1 MLYELEKYEKQHY
14 RKQQINTLL
23 KNIIFKT
30 CMFQPVIVELA
41 RSFLLPSPYI
51 MLKRSISLV
60 SQGSYG
66 MVLLGYNQNRN
77 TQESAL
83 F

>member
-1 MLYELEKYEKQHY
+1 VDYRKEEINTSAEKYH
-14 RKQQINTLL
+14 
-23 KNIIFKT
+23 FKT

-51 MLKRSISLV
+51 ILKRSISLV
-60 SQGSYG
+60 SQRSYG

-77 TQESAL
+77 TQESA
-83 F
+83 FFINPA